1 MLLNHVGKIMK
12 KTGDAVM
19 DVANSSLVKGAS
31 RLGTGALKLG
41 VEGAA
46 GVTNKAI
53 NVAKEVAP
61 KLKNIDR
68 KKISDN
74 IGKVTNKTMVGLDG
88 DYKTFGKIFNDS
100 KPGKA
105 VNNLVGK
112 NVIDDN
118 STLRLRG
125 SRKSSGRPKTTY
137 VASGQTF
144 GLADAIGDR
153 AKTYADTVA
162 HVIQGDSWITGKQAL
177 LKKNEDSII
186 GIKATGVGT
195 ALFVGSSLVAGA
207 PEAVKQANRNRQG
220 TNFDSSPTSVAP
232 STPAYANNGGA
243 TGDLVFALNNL
254 RHGGMM

>member
-1 MLLNHVGKIMK
+1 MLLNHVGKIVK

-19 DVANSSLVKGAS
+19 DLANSSLVKGAS
-31 RLGTGALKLG
+31 RLGTGALKVG

-46 GVTNKAI
+46 GVANKAI
-53 NVAKEVAP
+53 NVAKNVAP
-61 KLKNIDR
+61 KLKNVDG
-68 KKISDN
+68 KKISN
-74 IGKVTNKTMVGLDG
+74 SIGKVTNKTMVGLDG

-100 KPGKA
+100 KPGK
-105 VNNLVGK
+105 VMNEFVGK
-112 NVIDDN
+112 NVIDDT

-125 SRKSSGRPKTTY
+125 SSKSSNRPKTTY
-137 VASGQTF
+137 VASNKTVGI
-144 GLADAIGDR
+144 ADALGDR
-153 AKTYADTVA
+153 AKTYMDGAA
-162 HVIQGDSWITGKQAL
+162 HIIQGDSWLTGKQAL
-177 LKKNEDSII
+177 LKRSEDSFI
-186 GIKATGVGT
+186 GVKATGVGT
-195 ALFVGSSLVAGA
+195 ALFVGSSLVAGT